1 MKTFT
6 GQNENKNRKISK
18 TKNTKPELKVR
29 AHLRYNKVSYRIH
42 DKMLPGTPDIVIPR
56 YKIAININ
64 GCFWHQH
71 GCTNT
76 KVPNKRRDFWENK
89 FDKIKSRDA
98 QNRLKLENLGWHV
111 IDLWE
116 CSIMRENMLIEILKK
131 LYFRMGILKWYGKI
145 SDQEKVNYSV

>member
-1 MKTFT
+1 LVKKKRI
-6 GQNENKNRKISK
+6 NNVINSK
-18 TKNTKPELKVR
+18 SKNTKPELKVR

-42 DKMLPGTPDIVIPR
+42 CKALPGTPDIVIPR

-76 KVPNKRRDFWENK
+76 KVPNKDRELWEYK
-89 FDKIKSRDA
+89 FDKVKSRDA
-98 QNRLKLENLGWHV
+98 ENRLKLENLGWHV

-116 CSIMRENMLIEILKK
+116 CSIMNENVLNEILKK
-131 LYFRMGILKWYGKI
+131 LYFRMGILEWYGKI
-145 SDQEKVNYSV
+145 TDAEKINYAA

>member
-1 MKTFT
+1 
-6 GQNENKNRKISK
+6 
-18 TKNTKPELKVR
+18 
-29 AHLRYNKVSYRIH
+29 
-42 DKMLPGTPDIVIPR
+42 MLPGTPDIVIPR

-98 QNRLKLENLGWHV
+98 ENRLKLENLGWHV

-131 LYFRMGILKWYGKI
+131 LYFRMGILEWYGKI
-145 SDQEKVNYSV
+145 SDQEKVNYAV

>member
-1 MKTFT
+1 LVLAIVERFNLPK
-6 GQNENKNRKISK
+6 KHKS
-18 TKNTKPELKVR
+18 KNTNPELKVR
-29 AHLRYNKVSYRIH
+29 AHLRYNKINYRIH
-42 DKMLPGTPDIVIPR
+42 EKNLPGTPDIIIPR

-76 KVPNKRRDFWENK
+76 KVPNSRREFWENK

-98 QNRLKLENLGWHV
+98 ENRLKLENLRWHV

-116 CSIMRENMLIEILKK
+116 CSIMNEDTLIEILKK
-131 LYFRMGILKWYGKI
+131 LYFRMGILEWYGKV
-145 SDQEKVNYSV
+145 SDEEKINYAA

>member
-1 MKTFT
+1 MKVFF

-18 TKNTKPELKVR
+18 SKNTKPELKVR

-56 YKIAININ
+56 YKIAINVN

-98 QNRLKLENLGWHV
+98 ENRLKLENLGWHV

-131 LYFRMGILKWYGKI
+131 LYFRMGILEWYGKI
-145 SDQEKVNYSV
+145 SDQEKVNYAV

>member
-1 MKTFT
+1 MKILF
-6 GQNENKNRKISK
+6 GQSENKNRKISK
-18 TKNTKPELKVR
+18 SKNTKPELKVR

-42 DKMLPGTPDIVIPR
+42 CKALPGTPDIVMPR

-98 QNRLKLENLGWHV
+98 ENRLKLENLGWHV

-131 LYFRMGILKWYGKI
+131 LYFRMGILEWYGKI
-145 SDQEKVNYSV
+145 SDQEKVNYAV

>member
-1 MKTFT
+1 LK
-6 GQNENKNRKISK
+6 NSNKNKF
-18 TKNTKPELKVR
+18 KNTKPELKVR

-42 DKMLPGTPDIVIPR
+42 DKTLPGTPDIIIPR
-56 YKIAININ
+56 YKIAINVN

-71 GCTNT
+71 GCANT

-98 QNRLKLENLGWHV
+98 GNRLKLENLGWHV

-116 CSIMRENMLIEILKK
+116 CSIMRENTLIEILKK
-131 LYFRMGILKWYGKI
+131 LYFRMGILEWYGKI
-145 SDQEKVNYSV
+145 SDQEKVNYAV

>member
-1 MKTFT
+1 MVKSNLFKRS
-6 GQNENKNRKISK
+6 NS
-18 TKNTKPELKVR
+18 KNTRPELKVR

-42 DKMLPGTPDIVIPR
+42 DKKLPGTPDIVLPR

-76 KVPNKRRDFWENK
+76 KVPNSRREYWENI
-89 FDKIKSRDA
+89 FDKVKSRDVE
-98 QNRLKLENLGWHV
+98 NRLKLEKLDWHV

-116 CSIMRENMLIEILKK
+116 CAIMNEKSFNNVLKK
-131 LYFRMGILKWYGKI
+131 LFFKI
-145 SDQEKVNYSV
+145 EPVENNIKYIYV

>member
-1 MKTFT
+1 MKVFF

-18 TKNTKPELKVR
+18 SKNTKPELKVR

-71 GCTNT
+71 GCTNA

-98 QNRLKLENLGWHV
+98 ENRLKLENLGWHV

-131 LYFRMGILKWYGKI
+131 LYFRMGILEWYGKI
-145 SDQEKVNYSV
+145 SDQEKVNYAV

>member
-1 MKTFT
+1 MK
-6 GQNENKNRKISK
+6 S
-18 TKNTKPELKVR
+18 KNTKPELKIR
-29 AHLRYNKVSYRIH
+29 SYLFSKGFRFKIH
-42 DKMLPGTPDIVIPR
+42 DTDLPGSPDIVLPK
-56 YKIAININ
+56 YKIVININ

-76 KVPNKRRDFWENK
+76 KIPNKRRDFWENK

-131 LYFRMGILKWYGKI
+131 LYFRMGILEWYGKI
-145 SDQEKVNYSV
+145 SDQEKVNYAV

>member
-1 MKTFT
+1 MKVFF

-18 TKNTKPELKVR
+18 SKNTKPELKVR

-131 LYFRMGILKWYGKI
+131 LYFRMGILEWYGKI
-145 SDQEKVNYSV
+145 SDQEKVNYAV

>member
-1 MKTFT
+1 LVKKKRI
-6 GQNENKNRKISK
+6 NNVINSK
-18 TKNTKPELKVR
+18 SKNTKPELKVR

-42 DKMLPGTPDIVIPR
+42 CKALPGTPDIVLPR

-76 KVPNKRRDFWENK
+76 KVPNKDRELWEYK
-89 FDKIKSRDA
+89 FDKVKSRDA
-98 QNRLKLENLGWHV
+98 ENRLKLENLGWHV

-116 CSIMRENMLIEILKK
+116 CSIMNENILNEILKK
-131 LYFRMGILKWYGKI
+131 LYFRMGILEWYGKI
-145 SDQEKVNYSV
+145 TDAEKINYAA

>member
-1 MKTFT
+1 MKVFF

-18 TKNTKPELKVR
+18 SKNTKPELKVR

-89 FDKIKSRDA
+89 FDKI
-98 QNRLKLENLGWHV
+98 
-111 IDLWE
+111 
-116 CSIMRENMLIEILKK
+116 
-131 LYFRMGILKWYGKI
+131 
-145 SDQEKVNYSV
+145 

>member
-1 MKTFT
+1 MKVFF

-18 TKNTKPELKVR
+18 SKNTKPELKVR

-98 QNRLKLENLGWHV
+98 ENRLKLENLGWHV

-131 LYFRMGILKWYGKI
+131 LYFRMGILEWYGKI
-145 SDQEKVNYSV
+145 SDQEKVNYAV

>member
-1 MKTFT
+1 VKFNLT
-6 GQNENKNRKISK
+6 KKHKS
-18 TKNTKPELKVR
+18 KNTNPELKVR

-42 DKMLPGTPDIVIPR
+42 CKALPGTPDIVMPR

-76 KVPNKRRDFWENK
+76 KVPNKHRELWECK
-89 FDKIKSRDA
+89 FDKVKSRDA
-98 QNRLKLENLGWHV
+98 ENRLKLENLGWHV

-116 CSIMRENMLIEILKK
+116 CSIMNENVLNEILKK
-131 LYFRMGILKWYGKI
+131 LYFRMGILEWYGKI
-145 SDQEKVNYSV
+145 TDAEKINYAA

>member
-1 MKTFT
+1 MKVFF

-18 TKNTKPELKVR
+18 SKNTKPELKVR

-42 DKMLPGTPDIVIPR
+42 DKMLPGTPDIIIPR

-98 QNRLKLENLGWHV
+98 GNRLKLENLGWHV

-131 LYFRMGILKWYGKI
+131 LYFRMGILEWYGKI
-145 SDQEKVNYSV
+145 SDQEKVNYAV

>member
-1 MKTFT
+1 MKVFF

-18 TKNTKPELKVR
+18 SKNTKPELKVR

-98 QNRLKLENLGWHV
+98 GNRLKLENLGWHV

-116 CSIMRENMLIEILKK
+116 CSIMRENTLIEILKK
-131 LYFRMGILKWYGKI
+131 LYFRMGILEWYGKI
-145 SDQEKVNYSV
+145 SDQEKVNYAV

>member
-1 MKTFT
+1 MVLAILVKF
-6 GQNENKNRKISK
+6 NLPKKHKS
-18 TKNTKPELKVR
+18 KNTNPELKVR

-42 DKMLPGTPDIVIPR
+42 CKALPGTPDIVMPR

-76 KVPNKRRDFWENK
+76 KVPNKQREIWECK
-89 FDKIKSRDA
+89 FDKVKSRDA
-98 QNRLKLENLGWHV
+98 ENRLKLENLGWHV

-116 CSIMRENMLIEILKK
+116 CSIMNENVLNEILKK
-131 LYFRMGILKWYGKI
+131 LYFRMGILEWYGKI
-145 SDQEKVNYSV
+145 TDAEKINYAA

>member
-1 MKTFT
+1 MKVFF

-18 TKNTKPELKVR
+18 SKNTKPELKVR

-42 DKMLPGTPDIVIPR
+42 DKMLPGTPDIIIPR

-98 QNRLKLENLGWHV
+98 GNRLKLENLGWHV

-116 CSIMRENMLIEILKK
+116 CSIMRENTLIEILKK
-131 LYFRMGILKWYGKI
+131 LYFRMGILEWYGKI
-145 SDQEKVNYSV
+145 SDQEKVNYAV

>member
-1 MKTFT
+1 MK
-6 GQNENKNRKISK
+6 S
-18 TKNTKPELKVR
+18 KNTKPELKIR
-29 AHLRYNKVSYRIH
+29 SYLFSKGFRFKIH
-42 DKMLPGTPDIVIPR
+42 DTDLPGSPDIVLPK
-56 YKIAININ
+56 YKIVININ

-76 KVPNKRRDFWENK
+76 KIPNKRRDFWENK

-131 LYFRMGILKWYGKI
+131 LYFRMGILEWYGKI
-145 SDQEKVNYSV
+145 SDQEKVNYAI

>member
-1 MKTFT
+1 MKVFF

-18 TKNTKPELKVR
+18 SKNTKPELKVR

-42 DKMLPGTPDIVIPR
+42 DKMLPGTPDIIIPR

-98 QNRLKLENLGWHV
+98 GNRLKLENFDYDYVQPLHLFEKHV
-111 IDLWE
+111 TKTLVQI
-116 CSIMRENMLIEILKK
+116 I
-131 LYFRMGILKWYGKI
+131 
-145 SDQEKVNYSV
+145 

>member
-1 MKTFT
+1 
-6 GQNENKNRKISK
+6 
-18 TKNTKPELKVR
+18 
-29 AHLRYNKVSYRIH
+29 
-42 DKMLPGTPDIVIPR
+42 MLPGTPDIVIPR

-116 CSIMRENMLIEILKK
+116 CSIMKENMLIEILKK
-131 LYFRMGILKWYGKI
+131 LYFRMGILEWYGKI
-145 SDQEKVNYSV
+145 SDQEKVNYAI